1 MQTIV
6 GVNDPKAVK
15 RWATA
20 LAIDVAKQ
28 QYFRKFVGTS
38 ENSIIQEKVELE
50 TDSGDTISFDLSMR
64 LRERPTFGDNRV
76 EGKEEQLK
84 FFTDKVMIDQ
94 VRKGASGG
102 GRMTRKRTLHDLR
115 KIAKDRTAEYMA
127 EWFDELKFVYLSG
140 VLGENEDRI
149 IEGPLA
155 DNPIQAPDADHIIYG
170 GSATSKATITTADKM
185 SPQLVEKVST
195 KAKMIN
201 AVNPDAVQL
210 RPVKVNAG
218 EHFVLLMSPFSAHD
232 MRVAAGS
239 GSWAEIQRAAAG
251 AEGRSNPIFT
261 GGLGMI
267 NNVVLHEHSNVRRF
281 TDYGAGSDVHASRSL
296 FMGRQA
302 GVVAYGTPGKQRMSW
317 VEKMKDADNEVAIY
331 CGCIAGMKKTRFN
344 NKDFGVIAV
353 DTHTKDPNAAA

>member
-1 MQTIV
+1 MQTII

-20 LAIDVAKQ
+20 LAVDTAKQ
-28 QYFRKFVGTS
+28 MYFRKFVGTS

-50 TDSGDTISFDLSMR
+50 TDAGDTIRFDLSMR
-64 LRERPTFGDNRV
+64 LRERPTFGDDRV

-84 FFTDKVMIDQ
+84 FFTDEVKIDQ

-140 VLGENEDRI
+140 DLGGNEDKI

-155 DNPIQAPDADHIIYG
+155 GNPISAPDADHILFG
-170 GSATSKATITTADKM
+170 GSAVSKATLTNTDKM
-185 SPQLVEKVST
+185 NPEVVERVST
-195 KAKMIN
+195 AAKMMN
-201 AVNPDAVQL
+201 AVNPDAVQM
-210 RPVKVNAG
+210 RPVRVDSS
-218 EHFVLLMSPFSAHD
+218 EHFILLMSPFQAHD
-232 MRVAAGS
+232 MRTAAGS

-251 AEGRSNPIFT
+251 AEGRSSPIFR

-281 TDYGAGSDVHASRSL
+281 SDYGAGSNLPAARAL

-302 GVVAYGTPGKQRMSW
+302 GVVAYGTPGKQRMTW
-317 VEKMKDADNEVAIY
+317 VEKLKDADNEVAIY
-331 CGCIAGMKKTRFN
+331 CGCIAGMKKSRFN
-344 NKDFGVIAV
+344 NRDFGVIAV
-353 DTHTKDPNAAA
+353 DTYTKNPNAA